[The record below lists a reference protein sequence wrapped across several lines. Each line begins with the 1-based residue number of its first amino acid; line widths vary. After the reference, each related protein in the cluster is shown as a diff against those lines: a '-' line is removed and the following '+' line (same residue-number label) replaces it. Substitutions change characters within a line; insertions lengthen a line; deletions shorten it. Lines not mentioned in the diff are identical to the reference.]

1 MRLDDFFFVLCAQK
15 KRVNTNI
22 FLSLFFGIILYA
34 SRQSTFFT
42 NKFIIQNK
50 IENSPHAV
58 QIDAT
63 LRGRT
68 CPFHVRQNRSDHSQ
82 Y

>member
-1 MRLDDFFFVLCAQK
+1 MIFFCIVRTK
-15 KRVNTNI
+15 KASKHI